1 MTIRMSRLSRRQ
13 ILAGGT
19 AGAALLAGCKM
30 DSRSEPLPSGA
41 AGERASSR
49 ERSIERIVSAQ
60 RTTDGAGVRLNRAL
74 GGGALAMLDPFL
86 LLDEF
91 QSDDPNDYIAGF
103 PDHPHRGFETVT
115 YMIDGAM
122 EHKDSVGNR
131 GRLVA
136 GSAQWMTAGHGIVH
150 SEMPKQERGLMWGFQ
165 LWVNLPRA
173 RKLIKPRYQDIAPG
187 LIPERMIEGAR
198 MRVVAGEAFGMTGP
212 VSGIDVEPIFLDV
225 TVTKG
230 VRFTTPLPPGHNAFV
245 FVTDGAVRLG
255 DPSGSASGSSGP
267 REVRRGQ
274 LAVLARDGERLTATC
289 DAQSGRMLVLA
300 GRPLNEPV
308 ARRGPFVMSTDDE
321 LRQAY
326 EDYRS
331 GRLTDLGGG

>member
-1 MTIRMSRLSRRQ
+1 MVRISRREALVQ
-13 ILAGGT
+13 AARTT
-19 AGAALLAGCKM
+19 AGLTLLGCKM
-30 DSRSEPLPSGA
+30 DSSPRSEPARTEPPREDPRSGRA
-41 AGERASSR
+41 ERTV
-49 ERSIERIVSAQ
+49 ERIVSAQ
-60 RTTDGAGVRLNRAL
+60 RTSDGAGVRLNRAL
-74 GGGALAMLDPFL
+74 GGGALSMLDPFL

-115 YMIDGAM
+115 YMIEGAM
-122 EHKDSVGNR
+122 EHRDSVGNR

-173 RKLIKPRYQDIAPG
+173 RKMIRPRYQDIAPG
-187 LIPERMIEGAR
+187 LIPETTIDGAR
-198 MRVVAGEAFGMTGP
+198 TRLVAGHAFGMTGP
-212 VSGIDVEPIFLDV
+212 VTGIDVEPIFLDV
-225 TVTKG
+225 AVERG
-230 VRFTTPLPPGHNAFV
+230 VRFQAPLPPGHNAFV

-255 DPSGSASGSSGP
+255 PAN

-274 LAVLARDGERLTATC
+274 LAVLGRGGDRLTATC

-308 ARRGPFVMSTDDE
+308 ARRGPFVMSTDEE
-321 LRQAY
+321 LREAY

-331 GRLTDLGGG
+331 GRLVGG

>member
-1 MTIRMSRLSRRQ
+1 MVRLTRRQ
-13 ILAGGT
+13 ALVGT
-19 AGAALLAGCKM
+19 STAAGAAVLAGCKM
-30 DSRSEPLPSGA
+30 DSRTEPQQGPVVVGPVGA
-41 AGERASSR
+41 GGVS
-49 ERSIERIVSAQ
+49 ERSVERIVSAQ
-60 RTTDGAGVRLNRAL
+60 RTTDGAGVRLNSAL
-74 GGGALAMLDPFL
+74 GGGALSMLDPFL

-115 YMIDGAM
+115 YMIEGAM

-187 LIPERMIEGAR
+187 LIPESTIDGAR
-198 MRVVAGEAFGMTGP
+198 TRVVAGNAFGMTGP
-212 VSGIDVEPIFLDV
+212 VSGIDVEPMFLDV
-225 TVTKG
+225 TVTRG
-230 VRFTTPLPPGHNAFV
+230 VRFTTPLPAGHNAFV

-255 DPSGSASGSSGP
+255 PPSAA

-274 LAVLARDGERLTATC
+274 LAVLGREGERITATC
-289 DAQSGRMLVLA
+289 DAQSGRILVLA

-326 EDYRS
+326 EDYRT
-331 GRLTDLGGG
+331 GRLTELGGG

>member
-1 MTIRMSRLSRRQ
+1 MVRISRREALVQ
-13 ILAGGT
+13 AARTT
-19 AGAALLAGCKM
+19 AGLTLLGCKM
-30 DSRSEPLPSGA
+30 DSSPRSEPARIEPPRNDP
-41 AGERASSR
+41 RA
-49 ERSIERIVSAQ
+49 ERSERTVERIVTAE
-60 RTTDGAGVRLNRAL
+60 RTSDGAGVRLNRAL
-74 GGGALAMLDPFL
+74 GGGALSMLDPFL

-115 YMIDGAM
+115 YMIEGAM
-122 EHKDSVGNR
+122 EHRDSVGNR

-173 RKLIKPRYQDIAPG
+173 RKMIKPRYQDIAPG
-187 LIPERMIEGAR
+187 LIPETTIDGAR
-198 MRVVAGEAFGMTGP
+198 TRLVAGNAFGMTGP
-212 VSGIDVEPIFLDV
+212 VTGIDVEPIFLDV
-225 TVTKG
+225 AVERG
-230 VRFTTPLPPGHNAFV
+230 VRFQTPLPAGHNAFV

-255 DPSGSASGSSGP
+255 PSN

-274 LAVLARDGERLTATC
+274 LAVLGRGGDRLTATC

-321 LRQAY
+321 LREAY

-331 GRLTDLGGG
+331 GRLVGG

>member
-1 MTIRMSRLSRRQ
+1 MVRISRRQ
-13 ILAGGT
+13 ALVGTT
-19 AGAALLAGCKM
+19 AGLSLLGCKM
-30 DSRSEPLPSGA
+30 DPTRAEPTRPAPGRIEPRTDLDTRP
-41 AGERASSR
+41 GERSV
-49 ERSIERIVSAQ
+49 ERVVTAQ
-60 RTTDGAGVRLNRAL
+60 RTSDGAGVRLNRAL
-74 GGGALAMLDPFL
+74 GGGALSMLDPFL

-91 QSDDPNDYIAGF
+91 QSDDPNDYLAGF

-115 YMIDGAM
+115 YMIEGAM
-122 EHKDSVGNR
+122 EHRDSVGNR

-136 GSAQWMTAGHGIVH
+136 GSAQWMTAGRGLVH

-173 RKLIKPRYQDIAPG
+173 RKMIPPRYQDIAPG
-187 LIPERMIEGAR
+187 LIPETNVDGAR
-198 MRVVAGEAFGMTGP
+198 TRVVAGSAFGLTGP

-230 VRFTTPLPPGHNAFV
+230 VRFSTPLPEGHNAFV

-255 DPSGSASGSSGP
+255 PSN

-274 LAVLARDGERLTATC
+274 LAVLARGGDRLSATC

-308 ARRGPFVMSTDDE
+308 ARRGPFVMSTEEE
-321 LRQAY
+321 LRQAFD
-326 EDYRS
+326 DYRS
-331 GRLTDLGGG
+331 GRLGGG

>member
-1 MTIRMSRLSRRQ
+1 MVRLTRRQ
-13 ILAGGT
+13 ALVGSSAGL
-19 AGAALLAGCKM
+19 ALLGCKTEPALT
-30 DSRSEPLPSGA
+30 RSEPA
-41 AGERASSR
+41 APATERTVD
-49 ERSIERIVSAQ
+49 RIVTAQ
-60 RTTDGAGVRLNRAL
+60 PTSDGAGVRLNRAL
-74 GGGALAMLDPFL
+74 GGGALPMLDPFL

-91 QSDDPNDYIAGF
+91 QSDNPNDYLAGF

-115 YMIDGAM
+115 YMIEGAM
-122 EHKDSVGNR
+122 EHRDSVGNR
-131 GRLVA
+131 GRLVP

-165 LWVNLPRA
+165 LWVNLPRS

-187 LIPERMIEGAR
+187 LIPDRDIDGAR
-198 MRVVAGEAFGMTGP
+198 TRVVAGNAFGMTGP

-225 TVTKG
+225 TVTRG
-230 VRFTTPLPPGHNAFV
+230 VRFSAPLPPGHNAFV

-255 DPSGSASGSSGP
+255 PSNS
-267 REVRRGQ
+267 EVRRGQ
-274 LAVLARDGERLTATC
+274 LAVLGRAGDRISATC

-308 ARRGPFVMSTDDE
+308 ARRGPFVMSTDEE

-326 EDYRS
+326 DDYRS
-331 GRLTDLGGG
+331 GRLTDG

>member
-1 MTIRMSRLSRRQ
+1 MVRISRREALVQ
-13 ILAGGT
+13 AARTT
-19 AGAALLAGCKM
+19 AGLTLLGCKM
-30 DSRSEPLPSGA
+30 DSSPRSEPARIEPPRNDP
-41 AGERASSR
+41 RA
-49 ERSIERIVSAQ
+49 ERSERTVERIVTAE
-60 RTTDGAGVRLNRAL
+60 RTSDGAGVRLNRAL
-74 GGGALAMLDPFL
+74 GGGALSMLDPFL

-115 YMIDGAM
+115 YMIEGAM
-122 EHKDSVGNR
+122 EHRDSVGNR

-173 RKLIKPRYQDIAPG
+173 RKMIKPRYQDIAPG
-187 LIPERMIEGAR
+187 LIPETTIDGAR
-198 MRVVAGEAFGMTGP
+198 TRLVAGNAFGMTGP
-212 VSGIDVEPIFLDV
+212 VTGIDVEPIFLDV
-225 TVTKG
+225 AVERG
-230 VRFTTPLPPGHNAFV
+230 VRFQTPLPPGHNAFV

-255 DPSGSASGSSGP
+255 PSN

-274 LAVLARDGERLTATC
+274 LAVLGRGGDRLTATC

-321 LRQAY
+321 LREAY

-331 GRLTDLGGG
+331 GRLVGG

>member
-1 MTIRMSRLSRRQ
+1 MVRITRRQ
-13 ILAGGT
+13 ALVGTT
-19 AGAALLAGCKM
+19 AGLGLLGCKM
-30 DSRSEPLPSGA
+30 DPTRGEPSRPEPAPNGTSRSAGGA
-41 AGERASSR
+41 VGPRSVERV
-49 ERSIERIVSAQ
+49 VSAQ
-60 RTTDGAGVRLNRAL
+60 RTSDGAGVRLDRAL
-74 GGGALAMLDPFL
+74 GGAALSMLDPFL
-86 LLDEF
+86 LLDQF

-115 YMIDGAM
+115 YMIEGAM

-136 GSAQWMTAGHGIVH
+136 GSAQWMTAGRGLVH

-173 RKLIKPRYQDIAPG
+173 RKMIEPRYQDIAPG
-187 LIPERMIEGAR
+187 LIPQNDIDGAR
-198 MRVVAGEAFGMTGP
+198 TRVVAGNAFGMTGP
-212 VSGIDVEPIFLDV
+212 VSGIDVEPLFLDV
-225 TVTKG
+225 AVTKG
-230 VRFTTPLPPGHNAFV
+230 VRFETPLPVGHNAFV

-255 DPSGSASGSSGP
+255 PSN

-274 LAVLARDGERLTATC
+274 LAVLGRDGDRLSATC

-308 ARRGPFVMSTDDE
+308 ARRGPFVMSTDEE
-321 LRQAY
+321 LRQAFD
-326 EDYRS
+326 DYRS
-331 GRLTDLGGG
+331 GRLVGG